1 MEWKIKNFEE
11 LTRSELYKILHV
23 RSEVFVVEQACAYQD
38 IDGKD
43 QKSLH
48 LWLEDEEGAIQS
60 YCRILPAGLSYPEA
74 SIGRVL
80 VKESQRGK
88 GTARKMMQ
96 QALEFLAQAWR
107 EPLVR
112 IEAQYYL
119 RAFYASFG
127 FKEDSEPFLEDG
139 IKHVEMILDS
149 KDFAS

>member
-11 LTRSELYKILHV
+11 LTRSELYKILQV
-23 RSEVFVVEQACAYQD
+23 RSEVFVVEQECAYQD

-43 QKSLH
+43 QKSVH
-48 LWLEDEEGAIQS
+48 LWLEDSEGGIHS

-88 GTARKMMQ
+88 GTARQMMQ

-107 EPLVR
+107 EPVVR

-139 IKHVEMILDS
+139 IKHVEMILDL

>member
-11 LTRSELYKILHV
+11 LTRSELYKILQV
-23 RSEVFVVEQACAYQD
+23 RSEVFVVEQECAYQD
-38 IDGKD
+38 VDGKD

-48 LWLEDEEGAIQS
+48 LWLEDSEGAIQS
-60 YCRILPAGLSYPEA
+60 YCRILPACLSYPEA

-107 EPLVR
+107 EPVVR

-119 RAFYASFG
+119 REFYASFG

-139 IKHVEMILDS
+139 IKHVEMILDL

>member
-11 LTRSELYKILHV
+11 LTRSELYKILQV
-23 RSEVFVVEQACAYQD
+23 RSEVFVVEQECAYQD
-38 IDGKD
+38 VDGKD

-48 LWLEDEEGAIQS
+48 LWLEDSEGAIQS

-88 GTARKMMQ
+88 GTARNMMQ

-107 EPLVR
+107 EPVVR

-119 RAFYASFG
+119 REFYASFG

-139 IKHVEMILDS
+139 IKHVEMILDL

>member
-11 LTRSELYKILHV
+11 LTRSELYKILQV
-23 RSEVFVVEQACAYQD
+23 RSEVFVVEQECAYQD
-38 IDGKD
+38 VDGKD

-48 LWLEDEEGAIQS
+48 LWLEDSEGAIQS

-80 VKESQRGK
+80 VKESQRGT
-88 GTARKMMQ
+88 GTARNMMQ

-107 EPLVR
+107 EPVVR

-119 RAFYASFG
+119 REFYASFG

-139 IKHVEMILDS
+139 IKHVEMILDL

>member
-11 LTRSELYKILHV
+11 LTRSELYKILQV
-23 RSEVFVVEQACAYQD
+23 RSEVFVVEQECAYQD
-38 IDGKD
+38 VDGKD

-48 LWLEDEEGAIQS
+48 LWLEDSEGAIQS

-107 EPLVR
+107 EPVVR

-119 RAFYASFG
+119 REFYASFG
-127 FKEDSEPFLEDG
+127 FKTLNLFW
-139 IKHVEMILDS
+139 KMV
-149 KDFAS
+149 

>member
-1 MEWKIKNFEE
+1 
-11 LTRSELYKILHV
+11 
-23 RSEVFVVEQACAYQD
+23 
-38 IDGKD
+38 

-107 EPLVR
+107 EPVVR

-127 FKEDSEPFLEDG
+127 FKEDSDPFLEDG
-139 IKHVEMILDS
+139 IKHVEMILDL